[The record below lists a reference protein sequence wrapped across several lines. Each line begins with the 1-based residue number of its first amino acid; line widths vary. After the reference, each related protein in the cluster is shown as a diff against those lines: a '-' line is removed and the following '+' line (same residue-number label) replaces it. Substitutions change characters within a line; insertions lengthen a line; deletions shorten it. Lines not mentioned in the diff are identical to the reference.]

1 MKQSMPVP
9 VSCTLPQKNEG
20 CIETLIQLKI
30 TLATGVVARVISI
43 KGEFYLN
50 IIRRSCHT

>member
-9 VSCTLPQKNEG
+9 ASCTLPQKNEG

-30 TLATGVVARVISI
+30 ALATGVVVSVTTI
-43 KGEFYLN
+43 KGVSSLN
-50 IIRRSCHT
+50 IIRLSSHT

>member
-9 VSCTLPQKNEG
+9 ASCTLPQKNEG

-30 TLATGVVARVISI
+30 TLATTPVARVIFSCMSVSI
-43 KGEFYLN
+43 HPSFF
-50 IIRRSCHT
+50 

>member
-1 MKQSMPVP
+1 MKQSMPMP

-43 KGEFYLN
+43 KGEFCLN